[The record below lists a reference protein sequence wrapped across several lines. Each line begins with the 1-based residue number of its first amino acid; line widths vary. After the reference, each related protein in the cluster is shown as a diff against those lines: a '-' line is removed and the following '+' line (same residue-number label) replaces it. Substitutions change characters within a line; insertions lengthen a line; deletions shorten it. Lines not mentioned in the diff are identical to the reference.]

1 METTPSEGTIEEVR
15 RELKRAYLLVSWGNF
30 DEAIEVCRGAD
41 QLAEPAHHLPRTMIG
56 NFLVAKGE
64 VGEALKVLRQ
74 VTREFPEEAL
84 PQIHFSEACYLAG
97 RKRQGDRAFSKA
109 CDLDDGSTPSCST
122 SWRPPGGR
130 STPGI
135 CRRRWRSPD
144 RSSRLPR

>member
-30 DEAIEVCRGAD
+30 DEAIEVCRRAD

-109 CDLDDGSTPSCST
+109 CDLDDGEYAELLDELEA
-122 SWRPPGGR
+122 SWGEVDPGDLPPPLEVAG
-130 STPGI
+130 SE
-135 CRRRWRSPD
+135 
-144 RSSRLPR
+144 